1 MVRSSKKQSLIPPV
15 LIDAAIA
22 CLLVYLV
29 HSYAA
34 WGGEGP
40 AMIVFI
46 MALFYFLFTYGFRDK
61 WSSEQTP
68 SAYSVFNKNH
78 REIAGT
84 LSARKIDAQ
93 LRHVNEVQQQSS
105 SNIEGVK
112 IQEPPSPID
121 EDERLKRRAAQAEA
135 AASRIEKLKQT

>member
-1 MVRSSKKQSLIPPV
+1 
-15 LIDAAIA
+15 
-22 CLLVYLV
+22 
-29 HSYAA
+29 
-34 WGGEGP
+34 
-40 AMIVFI
+40 
-46 MALFYFLFTYGFRDK
+46 MALFYLLFTYGFRDK

-93 LRHVNEVQQQSS
+93 LRHANEVQQQSS